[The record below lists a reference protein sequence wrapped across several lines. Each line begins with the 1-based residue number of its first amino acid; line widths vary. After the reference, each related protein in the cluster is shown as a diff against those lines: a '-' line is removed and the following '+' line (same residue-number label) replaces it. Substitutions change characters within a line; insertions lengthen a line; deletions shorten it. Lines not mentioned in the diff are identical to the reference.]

1 MWMAPHVDGIH
12 ANKSLL
18 TCSKLNILV
27 IRTLAR
33 QDKLDLYL
41 YICSARLTA
50 DESERVSLN
59 VLNGKYGEEK
69 DVVVD
74 GGRDMTAA

>member
-18 TCSKLNILV
+18 TCSKLSILV